1 MKRYDKLV
9 RDRIPEI
16 IMREDGKPTFHRVN
30 GEELKNYAR
39 AKILEEAKEF
49 EQAGKTEELIDL
61 LETIFFYCRLEKIS
75 WDEMNAKLQKKRAE
89 RGGFDGGVILD
100 RVE

>member
-1 MKRYDKLV
+1 MKHYDKLV

-16 IMREDGKPTFHRVN
+16 IMREGGKPTFHRVS

-39 AKILEEAKEF
+39 VKVLEEAKEF
-49 EQAGKTEELIDL
+49 EQSGQIEELVDL
-61 LETIFFYCRLEKIS
+61 LETVFFYCRLEKMS
-75 WDEMNAKLQKKRAE
+75 WDEMNAKLHKKRAE